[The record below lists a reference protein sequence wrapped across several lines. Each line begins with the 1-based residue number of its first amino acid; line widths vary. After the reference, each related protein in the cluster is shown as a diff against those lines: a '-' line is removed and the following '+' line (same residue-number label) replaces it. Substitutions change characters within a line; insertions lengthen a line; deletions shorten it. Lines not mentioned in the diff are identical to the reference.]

1 MLESGIQVGRVAGIK
16 IRIHYTWLI
25 ILFLM
30 NTSLYAIFR
39 QQLPDWG
46 SYTAA
51 GTAFTTSIV
60 FFISI
65 ILHEL
70 GHSIV
75 ALRSGIAVRS
85 ITLFIF
91 GGVAMSEKEASSPA
105 QEFKI
110 AIAGPL
116 VSLALAGIFLLLRNG
131 IGNEGTPLYVALDWL
146 ATINFMIGIFNM
158 IPGFPLD
165 GGRVFRAIVWG
176 VTGDEARGMKIAVG
190 SGRLVAYVL
199 MAMGLLNSFQT
210 GNIISGIWMIGI
222 GWFLL
227 SAAESSLQAFRQSRI
242 FSHIG
247 IQSLMETNIPRIASG
262 TSIADWISG
271 YVLPHL
277 QRSALVEHDTHV
289 TGIVS
294 LSDTRKL
301 AESEWSQHSI
311 DEIMTPMS
319 QVSTVTID
327 SSIEDVLRTM
337 QSHSINQVP
346 ITDDHRVVG
355 WVNRESLLK
364 ALAIYSE
371 SHRD

>member
-1 MLESGIQVGRVAGIK
+1 MLESGIQIGRVAGIK

-60 FFISI
+60 FFASI

-75 ALRSGIAVRS
+75 ALRSGISVKS

-91 GGVAMSEKEASSPA
+91 GGVAMSEKEASSPS

-116 VSLALAGIFLLLRNG
+116 VSLALAGIFLLMRNW
-131 IGNEGTPLYVALDWL
+131 IGNEGTPVYVALDWL

-158 IPGFPLD
+158 LPGFPLD
-165 GGRVFRAIVWG
+165 GGRVFRAIVCG

-199 MAMGLLNSFQT
+199 MALGLLNSFQT
-210 GNIISGIWMIGI
+210 GNILSGIWMIGI

-227 SAAESSLQAFRQSRI
+227 SAAESSLQSFKQGRI
-242 FSHIG
+242 FSHLG
-247 IQSLMETNIPRIASG
+247 IESLMETDIPRITSG

-277 QRSALVEHDTHV
+277 KRSALVEHGAHV
-289 TGIVS
+289 SGIVS
-294 LSDTRKL
+294 LSDTRKF
-301 AESEWSQHSI
+301 AEQEWSQRSV

-319 QVSTVTID
+319 QVRTATID
-327 SSIEDVLRTM
+327 SSIEDVLRLM
-337 QSHSINQVP
+337 QTHSINQVP
-346 ITDDHRVVG
+346 ITDNHRVVG
-355 WVNRESLLK
+355 WINRESLLK
-364 ALAIYSE
+364 AVAIYTE
-371 SHRD
+371 SRQD